1 MIPFIQREP
10 AVVAGAVIAVLQAL
24 VLFNV
29 VQVDEIQ
36 LAAINTALIAVLSLF
51 VRQSSTPTFSPTL
64 SEGTHVSVKGTD
76 DVVVVQPTSPGPV
89 GYEEPYP
96 DDGHDLR
103 P

>member
-51 VRQSSTPTFSPTL
+51 VRQSSTPVASPTL
-64 SEGTHVSVKGTD
+64 KTGTSVSVEGTD
-76 DVVVVQPTSPGPV
+76 DVVIVQPTPPGPV
-89 GYEEPYP
+89 GYDEPYP

-103 P
+103 

>member
-51 VRQSSTPTFSPTL
+51 VRQSSTSTAAPKL
-64 SEGTHVSVKGTD
+64 EAGTTVKVAGTD
-76 DVVVVQPTSPGPV
+76 DVVVVQPTPPGPT
-89 GYEEPYP
+89 GYDAP
-96 DDGHDLR
+96 
-103 P
+103 